1 MRLQKY
7 LNEKSFSAKDI
18 PKDFW
23 VVFDLEEMVDELKT
37 GKIKGLKGIS
47 SDSDIQFSFLGVARD
62 AMLQIDSKKLLE
74 HNKITRIMYDNP
86 HYLVSN
92 NLWALRRL
100 YNASPSRWANQ
111 VFGNL
116 FGEIQKHMKSVD
128 KQLGYD
134 MDYYGFR
141 NVDPKWAKQMNS
153 KGKIKN
159 IKELSIVIKNYI
171 ENIFSDTTGMDY
183 DVSLNTMKDIIFKA
197 LKNIGEIYS
206 SENEWVV
213 KNDYLIVPK
222 NSIMYILI
230 QEPDNFNKEIYDVVS
245 NNMDAST
252 MDMLLVFRENNLDTK
267 YLTDVSLYKRMVKY
281 DNLIEKLGG
290 RYKIV
295 KYDNIEFKKKQSEFW
310 KR

>member
-23 VVFDLEEMVDELKT
+23 IVFDLESMVDELKT

-62 AMLQIDSKKLLE
+62 AMLQIDSKKLLKL
-74 HNKITRIMYDNP
+74 NKITRIMYDNP

-92 NLWALRRL
+92 NLWALRRM
-100 YNASPSRWANQ
+100 YNASPNNWANQ

-116 FGEIQKHMKSVD
+116 FGMIQKQMKGID
-128 KQLGYD
+128 KQLRYD
-134 MDYYGFR
+134 MEYYGFR
-141 NVDPKWAKQMNS
+141 NVDLKWAKQMNS

-159 IKELSIVIKNYI
+159 IKDLSISIKDYI
-171 ENIFSDTTGMDY
+171 ENIFSDKTGIDY
-183 DVSLNTMKDIIFKA
+183 DMPLNTIKDIIFKA
-197 LKNIGEIYS
+197 LKDIGEIYS

-213 KNDYLIVPK
+213 KNDYLVVPK
-222 NSIMYILI
+222 GSTMYILTM
-230 QEPDNFNKEIYDVVS
+230 EPDNFNKDVYDVVS

-252 MDMLLVFRENNLDTK
+252 MDMLFVFRENDLDTK
-267 YLTDVSLYKRMVKY
+267 YLTDASLYKRMVKY
-281 DNLIEKLGG
+281 DKLIKELGG

-295 KYDNIEFKKKQSEFW
+295 KYDNIEFKKKQSEW
-310 KR
+310 WNR